1 MKTRKHLKKLTAVL
15 LTLTMLA
22 AMSVPALADTEKV
35 FVSFVY
41 GGNTSGQWI
50 DKGSSVTPPVV
61 TVIPGLTFVGWDH
74 PLTNVQS
81 DTQFTAIYK
90 PTAWGDAALAAE
102 KAKLPAPAISETT
115 VADPNSA
122 VNAGTTSAMNAAQQ
136 QALLAMLLGVKVP
149 AASGNAGKA
158 ATPTA
163 VTTPAA
169 TNNAAAVANA
179 TATAAAAL
187 NAAAAKNA
195 AQAQTPAA
203 TTPAQTPAPAATTPA
218 ATTPA
223 PAAVGPTVSF
233 TDKNGNTGTFTQ
245 KEWQTLLNVYG
256 QNEEVLRKHTLG
268 DLQKIAAYYSN

>member
-1 MKTRKHLKKLTAVL
+1 MRSIKKLTAVL

-22 AMSVPALADTEKV
+22 AMSVPAFADTEKV

-74 PLTNVQS
+74 PLTNVQTN
-81 DTQFTAIYK
+81 TQFTAIYK
-90 PTAWGDAALAAE
+90 PTAWGDAALSAE

-122 VNAGTTSAMNAAQQ
+122 VNAGATTAMNSAQQ

-149 AASGNAGKA
+149 AATASANTAAPA
-158 ATPTA
+158 ATPA
-163 VTTPAA
+163 NPAA
-169 TNNAAAVANA
+169 LANA
-179 TATAAAAL
+179 TATAAATL
-187 NAAAAKNA
+187 NAAAANTA
-195 AQAQTPAA
+195 ATAPAAATPAA
-203 TTPAQTPAPAATTPA
+203 SAPAVTTPAQTPAATAA
-218 ATTPA
+218 A

-268 DLQKIAAYYSN
+268 DLQKIAAYYSNN